1 MTERGNLLNLVYILR
16 NKCAGRNNFGA
27 ESDGE
32 LPTGGQKNNMLSM
45 LRLRKH
51 LGIFFLAALPGSL
64 VHAAEPADSNV
75 PAYPAALSC
84 AEADCPDTLHSA
96 HDLLFI
102 SRLSFPVGS
111 GMLTREAKN
120 ELLRMLVELE
130 SFALIEHVEIIGHAD
145 PSGSDRVNQWL
156 SEIRAKRVQ
165 DYFAQSGVDPRKVT
179 LRGAGSRE
187 PLTGAIDPA
196 EHRRVEVRVTLHPF
210 L

>member
-1 MTERGNLLNLVYILR
+1 MV
-16 NKCAGRNNFGA
+16 
-27 ESDGE
+27 
-32 LPTGGQKNNMLSM
+32 SM
-45 LRLRKH
+45 LRLRIH
-51 LGIFFLAALPGSL
+51 HGIVCLAALLAPL
-64 VHAAEPADSNV
+64 AHAAEPVTSGV
-75 PAYPAALSC
+75 PAYPAALSSC
-84 AEADCPDTLHSA
+84 VEADCPDTLHSA

-111 GMLTREAKN
+111 GLLTREAKN

-130 SFALIEHVEIIGHAD
+130 SYALIEHVEIIGHAD